1 MTSKFASITMCEHCN
16 SYTVY
21 LGPMSFRMEK
31 EIYESFRMMI
41 LENSDTKG
49 NGQTISQNSKYID

>member
-1 MTSKFASITMCEHCN
+1 
-16 SYTVY
+16 
-21 LGPMSFRMEK
+21 MEK

-49 NGQTISQNSKYID
+49 NGKTISQNSKYIN